1 MLFKEKTL
9 TRLPGD
15 HKRGIDP
22 GTRVGTYFK
31 GTKNNM
37 SFDTLGA
44 LHKSR

>member
-1 MLFKEKTL
+1 MLFKGKTL

-22 GTRVGTYFK
+22 GTWVDTCSKR
-31 GTKNNM
+31 TKNNL